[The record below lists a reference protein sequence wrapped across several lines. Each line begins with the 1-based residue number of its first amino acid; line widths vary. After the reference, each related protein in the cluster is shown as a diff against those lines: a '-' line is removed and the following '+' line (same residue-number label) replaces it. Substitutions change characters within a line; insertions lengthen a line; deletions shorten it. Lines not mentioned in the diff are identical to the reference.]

1 MDPRAYDDFEKLTCT
16 TKITDIK
23 NGYYAFD
30 QTVFYGEKGGQLSDK
45 GTINGLPVTD
55 LKWEHGTLYHKVAGE
70 LHDPIEMH
78 VDKRTRWINTT
89 VQSVFHLL
97 DRFYGDRGLKQLE
110 VNADPQNEWYII
122 NSKDVSQQD
131 LRDVEQ
137 WMNDVIRQDVKTT
150 FTYVKGSDYPDP
162 HYQKYPEVR
171 LVHLGN
177 IDVQPCGT
185 CHVNHT
191 GQIQSFAV
199 LGTKKVAGGTKI
211 FITVNQVTNDRLEA
225 EHHRLKQVAEKLSVS
240 EGHVMDGLDQ
250 MLSQNRRLKKQLKKL
265 HAQALQQQCQ
275 QIMANRQVINEVTID
290 NPGDIS
296 TLAKKLVDKTEHPL
310 LLWAPFKNRTF
321 FAILSP
327 KQKAREIL
335 NRFQQAGTIRGGGSP
350 EMVTGN
356 TELSA
361 RQLIDLYNQK

>member
-1 MDPRAYDDFEKLTCT
+1 MDPRAYDNFEKLTCT
-16 TKITDIK
+16 TKISDVK
-23 NGYYAFD
+23 DGYYAFE
-30 QTVFYGEKGGQLSDK
+30 QTVFYGEKGGQLSDH

-55 LKWEHGTLYHKVAGE
+55 LKWDHGILYHQVAGE

-78 VDKRTRWINTT
+78 VDERTRWINTT
-89 VQSVFHLL
+89 VPSVFHLL
-97 DRFYGDRGLKQLE
+97 ARFYGDRGLKQLE
-110 VNADPQNEWYII
+110 VNADPNNEWYII
-122 NSKDVSQQD
+122 NSKDVTAQD

-137 WMNDVIRQDVKTT
+137 WMNDVIHQDVKTT
-150 FTYVKGSDYPDP
+150 FTYVNGSDYPDP
-162 HYQKYPEVR
+162 AYQKYPEVR

-211 FITVNQVTNDRLEA
+211 FITVNQVTTDRLET
-225 EHHRLKQVAEKLSVS
+225 EHRQLKQVAQKLSVS
-240 EGHVMDGLDQ
+240 EDHVLDGLAK
-250 MLSQNRRLKKQLKKL
+250 MLSQNRQLKKQLKKL
-265 HAQALQQQCQ
+265 HVQALQQQCQ
-275 QIMANRQVINEVTID
+275 QILADDQSVNEVDID

-296 TLAKKLVDKTEHPL
+296 ILAKKLVDWVEHPL
-310 LLWAPFKNRTF
+310 LLWAPFKERTF

-327 KQKAREIL
+327 EKKAREIL
-335 NRFQQAGTIRGGGSP
+335 KQFQQAGTIRGGGSP

-356 TELSA
+356 TELA
-361 RQLIDLYNQK
+361 AQQLIDLYNQQ